1 MAGANTTTAPRVLPD
16 EPRLTRERYE
26 ADGGGGRGLAAAEQ
40 LGTAG
45 VIEHLAAAGLRGRGG
60 AGFPTARKW
69 EAVLSHEGP
78 IAPATVV
85 VNAAEGEPGSFKDR
99 AILRANPHAAIEG
112 ALIAART
119 LEADRVVFALKASFV
134 RELALLED
142 ALAAWREHAGAWGI
156 DLLAFGGPREYLYG
170 EETGLLEALE
180 GRPPFPRVAPPYR
193 HGLDEVGRSGSPEPA
208 REVMADGTGAPPTLV
223 SNVETFANVP
233 GILALGPEWFR
244 QVGTDASPGTVV
256 CTVSGDV
263 EHAGVAEVA
272 MGTPLQEVIDMIGGG
287 ARAGRRLVAAM
298 SGVANPLVPASRF
311 DVPVSHEGMDSIGSG
326 LGAGGFIVFDD
337 ETDLAAVAAGVS
349 RFLAVESCGQCTP
362 CKQDGLAL
370 AALLDDVRRSD
381 ASERDL
387 VRIADRVGTVAD
399 SARCSLASQQQRV
412 ITSITEQFPDVVAHV
427 HRERSSAPAYV
438 IAPIVELVDGVAQ
451 LDEREAAKQP
461 DWTYNDVDSGASPAE
476 RLASAS
482 PAAVRIAADA
492 VEEPTPPEP
501 TTTQPPR
508 APHEMSPSQ
517 PHNRVDPSEVADDPE
532 ARLYSS
538 APIDT
543 DEGVV
548 VIEQQN
554 VGPGNEDG
562 GGEWPDPHADA
573 EDPAPGAP

>member
-1 MAGANTTTAPRVLPD
+1 MSPRVLPD

-26 ADGGGGRGLAAAEQ
+26 SDGGGGHGLDAAEQ
-40 LGTAG
+40 LGTGG
-45 VIEHLAAAGLRGRGG
+45 VVEHLAAAGLRGRGG

-78 IAPATVV
+78 IAPPTVV

-99 AILRANPHAAIEG
+99 AILRANPHAVIEG

-119 LEADRVVFALKASFV
+119 LDADRVVFALKASFV

-142 ALAAWREHAGAWGI
+142 ALAAWRESAGAWGI
-156 DLLAFGGPREYLYG
+156 DLLAFAGPREYLYG

-193 HGLDEVGRSGSPEPA
+193 HGLDEVGQSGSPEPA

-233 GILALGPEWFR
+233 GILAFGPEWFR

-272 MGTPLQEVIDMIGGG
+272 MGTTLADVIDRVGGG

-298 SGVANPLVPASRF
+298 SGVANPLVPVSRF

-326 LGAGGFIVFDD
+326 LGAAGFIVFDD

-370 AALLDDVRRSD
+370 SELLDHVRRSD

-387 VRIADRVGTVAD
+387 DRVADRVLSVAD
-399 SARCSLASQQQRV
+399 GARCSLASQQQRV
-412 ITSITEQFPDVVAHV
+412 ITSITEQFPDVAAHA
-427 HRERSSAPAYV
+427 HRERSSAPVYL

-451 LDEREAAKQP
+451 LDEQEAAKQP
-461 DWTYNDVDSGASPAE
+461 DWTFNTVDSGASPAE

-482 PAAVRIAADA
+482 PAAVRVAADA
-492 VEEPTPPEP
+492 VEAPTPPQP
-501 TTTQPPR
+501 TAAQTSR
-508 APHEMSPSQ
+508 VPHHVPSPTL
-517 PHNRVDPSEVADDPE
+517 HNRVDPSQVADDPE

-543 DEGVV
+543 DEGTV

-562 GGEWPDPHADA
+562 GGEWPDPHTDP
-573 EDPAPGAP
+573 EDPAPGAN